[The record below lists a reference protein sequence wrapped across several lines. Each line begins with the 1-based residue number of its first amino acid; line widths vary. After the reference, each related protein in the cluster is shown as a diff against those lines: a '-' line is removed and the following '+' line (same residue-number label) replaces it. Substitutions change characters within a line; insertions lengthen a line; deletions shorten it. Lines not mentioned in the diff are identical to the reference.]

1 MESLEPNAADGR
13 AQNLALSEADRL
25 RRNESLERTMRALRD
40 AREAHDMLAIVS
52 RGIGRDFHR
61 TCVAYEL
68 RDREFKPVAASRSGA
83 LRSPRSLEEIDLDVL
98 RLRAV
103 MRVGAEDLLAVSFD
117 GQLRAMLVIED
128 ATQPLGE
135 EDVKH
140 LRALAGQLSLGL
152 ASALAFE
159 QLRRYAA
166 EGAALVD
173 AARTILGV
181 NELEPLA
188 RVLCGLVMR
197 MVFASYACV
206 YGHRGEV
213 LARIGYA
220 VAEGSALPPEEL
232 PADET
237 AAGAVLQSE
246 MGMSFATSRLM
257 MRADPA
263 VEAQPGF
270 LVLGRTDRFSKSER
284 RLIDSLVTLA
294 ALAIRNVELYEQ
306 TARTSQALAESN
318 AFKDDLMAMFAHDFR
333 GPLTVISGFSEL
345 LLESED
351 AAARTCAETI
361 IEQTKRLAKL
371 SEDALALAATQSAG
385 FSLQR
390 ASEDL
395 AAFVREA
402 IAPLDRERRV
412 TIEMPAEPVVVS
424 FDRGRL
430 RHVIDNVVGN
440 ALKYSTG
447 TVAVRVAP
455 GDVNVSIEVADSG
468 IGIPEGE
475 VQQVFTRFGRGTN
488 ARSRGIAGSGVGLYV
503 AKKIVDVHGGR
514 LLVRSVENQGST
526 FSIILPV

>member
-1 MESLEPNAADGR
+1 
-13 AQNLALSEADRL
+13 
-25 RRNESLERTMRALRD
+25 MRALRD
-40 AREAHDMLAIVS
+40 AREAHDMLAIVA

-68 RDREFKPVAASRSGA
+68 REREFRAVAASESNAGRAS
-83 LRSPRSLEEIDLDVL
+83 RTLEEFDLDVL
-98 RLRAV
+98 RLRAL

-128 ATQPLGE
+128 ATAPLGE

-197 MVFASYACV
+197 MVFARYACV
-206 YGHRGEV
+206 YGRRGDV
-213 LARIGYA
+213 FARIGYA
-220 VAEGSALPPEEL
+220 VADGAPLPPEEL
-232 PADET
+232 PADDVV
-237 AAGAVLQSE
+237 AGGVMKAE
-246 MGMSFATSRLM
+246 MAMSFAMSRLM

-263 VEAQPGF
+263 LEAQPGL
-270 LVLGRTDRFSKSER
+270 LVVGRSEPFSKAER

-345 LLESED
+345 LLESRDPE
-351 AAARTCAETI
+351 ARSSAETI
-361 IEQTKRLAKL
+361 MEQTKRLAKL

-390 ASEDL
+390 ASEDV

-402 IAPLDRERRV
+402 IAPLDRQRRV
-412 TIEMPAEPVVVS
+412 TIEMPAEPVIVS

-430 RHVIDNVVGN
+430 RHVLDNVVGN
-440 ALKYSTG
+440 ALKYSGG
-447 TVAVRVAP
+447 TVSVRVAAI
-455 GDVNVSIEVADSG
+455 GDGVNIEVADTG

-475 VQQVFTRFGRGTN
+475 VERIFTRFGRGTN

-514 LLVRSVENQGST
+514 LVVRSVENQGST
-526 FSIILPV
+526 FSIMLPL

>member
-1 MESLEPNAADGR
+1 
-13 AQNLALSEADRL
+13 
-25 RRNESLERTMRALRD
+25 MRALRD
-40 AREAHDMLAIVS
+40 AREAHDMLAIVA
-52 RGIGRDFHR
+52 RGIGRDFNR

-68 RDREFKPVAASRSGA
+68 RDREFRPVAASESGA
-83 LRSPRSLEEIDLDVL
+83 ARSARSLEEIDLDVL
-98 RLRAV
+98 RLRAL
-103 MRVGAEDLLAVSFD
+103 MRVGGEDLLAVSFD

-128 ATQPLGE
+128 ASAALGE

-197 MVFASYACV
+197 MVFARYACV
-206 YGHRGEV
+206 YGRRGDV
-213 LARIGYA
+213 FARIGYA
-220 VAEGSALPPEEL
+220 VVDGTPLPPEEL
-232 PADET
+232 PADD
-237 AAGAVLQSE
+237 AVAGGVLQAE
-246 MGMSFATSRLM
+246 MAMSFAMSRLT

-263 VEAQPGF
+263 LEAQPGL
-270 LVLGRTDRFSKSER
+270 LVVGRIDPFSKAER

-345 LLESED
+345 LLESQD
-351 AAARTCAETI
+351 AEARSSAETI
-361 IEQTKRLAKL
+361 MEQTKRLAKL

-390 ASEDL
+390 ASEDV

-402 IAPLDRERRV
+402 VAPLDRERRV
-412 TIEMPAEPVVVS
+412 TIEMPAEPVIVS

-430 RHVIDNVVGN
+430 RHVLDNVVGN
-440 ALKYSTG
+440 ALKYSGG
-447 TVAVRVAP
+447 TVAVRVAAVEN
-455 GDVNVSIEVADSG
+455 GVSIEVADTG

-475 VQQVFTRFGRGTN
+475 VERIFTRFGRGTN
-488 ARSRGIAGSGVGLYV
+488 ARSRGISGSGVGLYV

-514 LLVRSVENQGST
+514 LIVRSVENQGST
-526 FSIILPV
+526 FSIVLPV

>member
-1 MESLEPNAADGR
+1 
-13 AQNLALSEADRL
+13 
-25 RRNESLERTMRALRD
+25 
-40 AREAHDMLAIVS
+40 MLAIVA
-52 RGIGRDFHR
+52 RGIARDLQR

-68 RDREFKPVAASRSGA
+68 REREFRPVAASPTATRRASRSVD
-83 LRSPRSLEEIDLDVL
+83 EVDLDVL
-98 RLRAV
+98 RLRAL
-103 MRVGAEDLLAVSFD
+103 MRVGGEDLVAVSFD
-117 GQLRAMLVIED
+117 GQLRAMLVIEG
-128 ATQPLGE
+128 ATVPLGDD
-135 EDVKH
+135 DVKH
-140 LRALAGQLSLGL
+140 LRALAGQLSLALG
-152 ASALAFE
+152 SALAFE

-188 RVLCGLVMR
+188 RVLCSLVKR
-197 MVFASYACV
+197 MVFARYVSV
-206 YGHRGEV
+206 YGRRGHV

-220 VAEGSALPPEEL
+220 GSDSLPPPPEEL
-232 PADET
+232 PLEED
-237 AAGAVLQSE
+237 AAWDTVLAE
-246 MGMSFATSRLM
+246 IDMPFAASRLM

-263 VEAQPGF
+263 LEAQQGL
-270 LVLGRTDRFSKSER
+270 LVVGRPERFSKAER
-284 RLIDSLVTLA
+284 RLIDALVTLA

-345 LLESED
+345 LLESDD
-351 AAARTCAETI
+351 AEARSSAETI

-390 ASEDL
+390 ASEDV

-402 IAPLDRERRV
+402 VAPLDRERRV
-412 TIEMPAEPVVVS
+412 TIEMPSEPVIIS

-440 ALKYSTG
+440 ALKYSSGPVGLRIAATPEG
-447 TVAVRVAP
+447 AC
-455 GDVNVSIEVADSG
+455 IEVADTG

-475 VQQVFTRFGRGTN
+475 VERIFTRFGRGTN

-514 LLVRSVENQGST
+514 LVVRSVENQGST
-526 FSIILPV
+526 FSIQLPL